1 MSFNG
6 KVLVVDDEPDFT
18 EFLEWQLNK
27 NNYRVMTA
35 NSGETGYNLIAS
47 HIFDVLIADI
57 RMPGMSGIELIVK
70 ALKRQPDLQC
80 IVITGHGDVET
91 AIEAMRA
98 GAVNYLRKP
107 AGIDE
112 ILIAIVKA
120 MEKLRLI
127 IENREKNI
135 ELQNANK
142 ELKEIRK
149 ELELALNNETAN
161 RFEAEKE
168 IDRLKLRNATVE
180 LLHLALRCW
189 KNAKKKS
196 KFDFAEESRLWS
208 AVVDSNGTYRTR
220 TLDKYLKTSTLPQN
234 PRFNDVLDSAYFIL
248 STCSLEDK
256 IKNDIESRITS
267 LEQMLN
273 NSA

>member
-1 MSFNG
+1 MSNSG

-18 EFLEWQLNK
+18 EFLEWQLKK

-35 NSGETGYNLIAS
+35 NSGETGYNLIVS

-57 RMPGMSGIELIVK
+57 RMPGMSGIELIEK

-80 IVITGHGDVET
+80 IVITGHGDIDT
-91 AIEAMRA
+91 AIEAMRV

-112 ILIAIVKA
+112 IQIAIVKA

-135 ELQNANK
+135 ELQNANR

-180 LLHLALRCW
+180 LLHLSLRCW
-189 KNAKKKS
+189 KNITKKS

-234 PRFNDVLDSAYFIL
+234 PRFNDVLDSAYFTL
-248 STCSLEDK
+248 STCSPDNEIRK
-256 IKNDIESRITS
+256 DIESRITS

-273 NSA
+273 NSV